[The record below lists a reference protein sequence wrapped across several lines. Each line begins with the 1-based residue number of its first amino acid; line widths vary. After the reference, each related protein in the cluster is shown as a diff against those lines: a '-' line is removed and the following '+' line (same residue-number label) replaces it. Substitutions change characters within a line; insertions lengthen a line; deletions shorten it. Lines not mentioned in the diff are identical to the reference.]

1 MHNSLKL
8 LGIGFLSLLLLACA
22 PKERGAHDMTV
33 GTITGP
39 ETELM
44 QVAQKVAEQKFHLHI
59 KIVEFEDYIT
69 PNLALAEKSIDA
81 NMFQHQ
87 PYLDAMVQERG
98 FDQLVALGKTFIYP
112 MGIYSK
118 KITQLEDLPMDA
130 TVGIPIDP
138 SNGARA
144 LLLLEKAKLITL
156 KTQDVTRLTKS
167 DILENPRQLSFK
179 EMDAAQ
185 LPRSLEDLTIAVINT
200 NYAIPA
206 HLLPS
211 KDALL
216 VEDKDSPYANV
227 VVIRKEDLNQ
237 PKYQQLMEALHSPE
251 VRHEADFLFQE
262 QAIPAW

>member
-1 MHNSLKL
+1 V
-8 LGIGFLSLLLLACA
+8 ACV
-22 PKERGAHDMTV
+22 PKERGANELTI

-44 QVAQKVAEQKFHLHI
+44 QAAKKVAEQKFHLHI

-81 NMFQHQ
+81 NMFQHK
-87 PYLDAMVQERG
+87 PYLDAMVQERS
-98 FDQLVALGKTFIYP
+98 FDQLVTLCKTFIYP

-118 KITQLEDLPMDA
+118 KLANLEDLPIQS

-156 KTQDVTRLTKS
+156 KTHDVAHLTKA
-167 DILENPRQLSFK
+167 DILENPKQLSFH
-179 EMDAAQ
+179 EMDAAL
-185 LPRSLEDLTIAVINT
+185 LPRSLADLTLAVLNT

-206 HLLPS
+206 HLIPN

-216 VEDKDSPYANV
+216 LEDKDSPYANL
-227 VVIRKEDLNQ
+227 VVIRKEDLNK
-237 PKYQQLMEALHSPE
+237 PKYHQLMEALHSPE
-251 VRHEADFLFQE
+251 VLHEAEVLFQG
-262 QAIPAW
+262 QAVQAW